1 MIQTTSGGL
10 MKRKLSHAV
19 RWS

>member
-1 MIQTTSGGL
+1 MIQTTSSGL

>member
-10 MKRKLSHAV
+10 MKRKLSYAV